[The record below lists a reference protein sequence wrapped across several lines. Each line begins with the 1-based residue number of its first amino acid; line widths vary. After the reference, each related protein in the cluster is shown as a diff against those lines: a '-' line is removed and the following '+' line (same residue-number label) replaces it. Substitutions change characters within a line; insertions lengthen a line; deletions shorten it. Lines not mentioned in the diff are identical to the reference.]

1 MSKISIANKDPGDNH
16 FSVSL
21 VKSVFRMVACGFLI
35 YGGYMLEAWGW
46 PFMAAGAILF
56 LAEVL
61 GIIEEIV

>member
-1 MSKISIANKDPGDNH
+1 
-16 FSVSL
+16 
-21 VKSVFRMVACGFLI
+21 MVACGCLV

-56 LAEVL
+56 IAEVL

>member
-1 MSKISIANKDPGDNH
+1 MPKIEIAKKDPGDNH

-21 VKSVFRMVACGFLI
+21 VKSVFRMVACGFLV
-35 YGGYMLEAWGW
+35 YGGYMLEFWGW
-46 PFMAAGAILF
+46 PFMVAGAILF